1 MWAQLK
7 PMRYLVIATAIAAA
21 CLLDAGRHIA
31 VAHHSKHHD
40 LAARDIPVR
49 QLLDIYEC
57 SRCHRLTT
65 PHRLIG
71 PSLWELGK
79 RTNATAVRA
88 SLLNPNAIVTTGFPN
103 GLMKK
108 RLQEVGFYSDIA
120 RNPAI
125 LDRIVAY
132 LIDPP
137 APSPA
142 ASSASGRPSPALA
155 PSPSAPDD
163 LSLSIDVA
171 AVTKM
176 QFAAFIAD
184 GGYHTKRYWD
194 RIGWSVAIRRRNRQQ
209 PLGWQAERDTTSREP
224 LVGTNWYEADAYCRW
239 LGKTLPTVQEWERA
253 CVEMP
258 TWSDAP
264 PQSEL
269 EWEWTAD
276 AIWKA
281 GRVVS
286 ADESADPADSRDH
299 CTKRVTSHRALDG
312 RRTGFRCRSVT
323 RP

>member
-1 MWAQLK
+1 MRAQIK
-7 PMRYLVIATAIAAA
+7 PILHMVIGFATA
-21 CLLDAGRHIA
+21 CLLHAGLDTA
-31 VAHHSKHHD
+31 DAHHSVHHD
-40 LAARDIPVR
+40 PSASDIPVR

-79 RTNATAVRA
+79 RTNAQAIRA
-88 SLLNPNAIVTTGFPN
+88 SLLNPDAIVMVGFPA

-108 RLQEVGFYSDIA
+108 RLQEVGFYNDIA

-132 LIDPP
+132 LIEPLTASP
-137 APSPA
+137 APAVSMATIQP
-142 ASSASGRPSPALA
+142 GPDDPALA
-155 PSPSAPDD
+155 
-163 LSLSIDVA
+163 IDTA

-176 QFAAFIAD
+176 QFAAFMAD
-184 GGYHTKRYWD
+184 GGYTTKRYWD
-194 RIGWSVAIRRRNRQQ
+194 RIGWSVAIRRRNRKQ
-209 PLGWQAERDTTSREP
+209 PLGWRAERDATSTEP

-239 LGKTLPTVQEWERA
+239 LGKALPTVQEWERA
-253 CVEMP
+253 CVDMP

-264 PQSEL
+264 PQSHL

-281 GRVVS
+281 GRVVPVGG
-286 ADESADPADSRDH
+286 PASPGRSRDH

-312 RRTGFRCRSVT
+312 RRTGFRCRSMT